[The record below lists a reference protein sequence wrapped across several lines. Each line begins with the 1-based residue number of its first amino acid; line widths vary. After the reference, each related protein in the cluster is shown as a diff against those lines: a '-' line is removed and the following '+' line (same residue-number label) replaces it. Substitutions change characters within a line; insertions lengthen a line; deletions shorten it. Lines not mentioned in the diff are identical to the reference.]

1 MNGKKAYEEIIS
13 DKLEQLSMPH
23 LQDVI
28 WSDIEKGLD
37 RDMPVKDGSRGGGTS
52 GGWLRIIR
60 QFGLVLS
67 VIAITLIVIITRR
80 ETKVERTVEPPAKRP
95 NISNEA
101 VVSKEDTNKPTEPG
115 KTAFVSTEVIPT
127 KKAKAPSAK
136 NDSLV
141 MQPLTIDPSLPDT
154 SISVSITPTGALPIP
169 VMKDTVPAR
178 SKGVKGITSNDYR
191 IVPKKDSL

>member
-13 DKLEQLSMPH
+13 DKLEQLSMPL

-52 GGWLRIIR
+52 GGWLRITR
-60 QFGLVLS
+60 QLGLGLS
-67 VIAITLIVIITRR
+67 VIAVLFIVIITGR
-80 ETKVERTVEPPAKRP
+80 EKKVERAVEPPAKGT
-95 NISNEA
+95 NTFNEA
-101 VVSKEDTNKPTEPG
+101 VVSKKDTNKPVAPG
-115 KTAFVSTEVIPT
+115 KTVLVSTGVMPT
-127 KKAKAPSAK
+127 KKTEAPSAK

-141 MQPLTIDPSLPDT
+141 VQPLTIEPVLSDSG
-154 SISVSITPTGALPIP
+154 ISVSITPAGTLPILL
-169 VMKDTVPAR
+169 KDTVPDKSR
-178 SKGVKGITSNDYR
+178 GVKGITSNDYR